1 MMQIADGGEPG
12 ASPPSCFPGSAWQL
26 WVDATPRPGWENM
39 AIDMAL
45 HARARRGECWLRLYR
60 WDPACLSF
68 GRHEPAL
75 RRYDRAAIESLG
87 LDTVRRPTGGRAV
100 WHDRELTYA
109 VAAPDAV
116 TGTLP
121 VAYRVIHAT
130 LAEAVGS
137 LGAPVSLAP
146 TPSHAAGLDAGA
158 CFASA
163 AGGEVV
169 SGTEKV
175 AGSAQLR
182 TEGAMLQHGSIL
194 LEDDQARISEV
205 ASASMPPARVRPL
218 RAMLGRPAS
227 WEELAS
233 AVATAAGRW
242 GDAWTA
248 IPAPDAIVN
257 EAAAFANRFRDPAW
271 TWQR

>member
-1 MMQIADGGEPG
+1 MMQAADGGEPG
-12 ASPPSCFPGSAWQL
+12 ASPPSCFPGTRWRL
-26 WVDATPRPGWENM
+26 WVDATARPGWQNM

-45 HARARRGECWLRLYR
+45 HSRARAGECWLRLYR

-75 RRYDRAAIESLG
+75 RRYDRAAIESRG

-116 TGTLP
+116 TGSLP
-121 VAYRVIHAT
+121 AAYRAIHAT
-130 LAEAVGS
+130 LAEAVAS
-137 LGAPVSLAP
+137 LGAAVSLAP
-146 TPSHAAGLDAGA
+146 SPARATAVDAGA
-158 CFASA
+158 CFASP

-169 SGTEKV
+169 SGEGKV

-194 LEDDQARISEV
+194 LEDDQARIAEI
-205 ASASMPPARVRPL
+205 ASVSMAPAQVRPL
-218 RAMLGRPAS
+218 RTMLGRIVA
-227 WEELAS
+227 WEELAG
-233 AVATAAGRW
+233 AVANAAGRW
-242 GDAWTA
+242 GEAWA
-248 IPAPDAIVN
+248 EAPHAEVILQ
-257 EAAAFANRFRDPAW
+257 ATAFAGQFKDPAW

>member
-1 MMQIADGGEPG
+1 
-12 ASPPSCFPGSAWQL
+12 
-26 WVDATPRPGWENM
+26 
-39 AIDMAL
+39 
-45 HARARRGECWLRLYR
+45 
-60 WDPACLSF
+60 
-68 GRHEPAL
+68 
-75 RRYDRAAIESLG
+75 
-87 LDTVRRPTGGRAV
+87 
-100 WHDRELTYA
+100 
-109 VAAPDAV
+109 
-116 TGTLP
+116 
-121 VAYRVIHAT
+121 
-130 LAEAVGS
+130 
-137 LGAPVSLAP
+137 
-146 TPSHAAGLDAGA
+146 
-158 CFASA
+158 
-163 AGGEVV
+163 
-169 SGTEKV
+169 
-175 AGSAQLR
+175 
-182 TEGAMLQHGSIL
+182 MLQHGSIL

>member
-1 MMQIADGGEPG
+1 MQVADGGEPG
-12 ASPPSCFPGSAWQL
+12 ASPPSCFPGTQWRL
-26 WVDATPRPGWENM
+26 WVDATPRPGWQNM

-45 HARARRGECWLRLYR
+45 HARACHGECWLRLYR

-75 RRYDRAAIESLG
+75 RRYDRPAIESLG

-109 VAAPDAV
+109 VTAPDAV
-116 TGTLP
+116 TGSLP
-121 VAYRVIHAT
+121 AAYRAIHAT
-130 LAEAVGS
+130 LAEAVAS
-137 LGAPVSLAP
+137 MGAPVALAP
-146 TPSHAAGLDAGA
+146 TPSRATGVDAGA
-158 CFASA
+158 CFASP

-169 SGTEKV
+169 SGAGKV

-182 TEGAMLQHGSIL
+182 TGGAMLQHGSIL
-194 LEDDQARISEV
+194 IDDDQARITEI
-205 ASASMPPARVRPL
+205 ASTAAPPPQVRPL
-218 RAMLGRPAS
+218 RMMLGRPVG

-233 AVATAAGRW
+233 AVATAAARW
-242 GDAWTA
+242 GDGWTIA
-248 IPAPDAIVN
+248 SAPGVIVH
-257 EAAAFANRFRDPAW
+257 EATAFTERFRDPAW